1 MKRPSQVFSPQ
12 KGEQIQKIP
21 QIKILQ
27 PLEIKGL
34 NHLERTNT

>member
-27 PLEIKGL
+27 PLDIKGL